1 MGTVA
6 VIGEE
11 ARIRGFAL
19 VGALILAAE
28 DAAGVRDAWQRLPA
42 GVEVVIL
49 TAAAH
54 HVLADRDPLA
64 IPPVVAVM
72 PPGDPR

>member
-6 VIGEE
+6 VIGDQ

-19 VGALILAAE
+19 VGALTLAAE
-28 DAAGVRDAWQRLPA
+28 DPAAVRDAWRALPD

-49 TAAAH
+49 TAAADRA
-54 HVLADRDPLA
+54 LPDRDRLA
-64 IPPVVAVM
+64 IPPLVAVM
-72 PPGDPR
+72 SPQDPP

>member
-19 VGALILAAE
+19 AGTLILAAE
-28 DAAGVRDAWQRLPA
+28 DAVGVRDAWRRLPA

-49 TAAAH
+49 TAAADRA
-54 HVLADRDPLA
+54 LADRDHLAMAPL
-64 IPPVVAVM
+64 VAVM
-72 PPGDPR
+72 PPLDPP